1 MNALDNLIA
10 WRAVMIAAQ
19 TGSLTETAERL
30 GMELSKVS
38 RLVTNFEREMGFQFL
53 IRQRVPIDQPQNYAH
68 WLMPRNLT

>member
-30 GMELSKVS
+30 G
-38 RLVTNFEREMGFQFL
+38 
-53 IRQRVPIDQPQNYAH
+53 I
-68 WLMPRNLT
+68 